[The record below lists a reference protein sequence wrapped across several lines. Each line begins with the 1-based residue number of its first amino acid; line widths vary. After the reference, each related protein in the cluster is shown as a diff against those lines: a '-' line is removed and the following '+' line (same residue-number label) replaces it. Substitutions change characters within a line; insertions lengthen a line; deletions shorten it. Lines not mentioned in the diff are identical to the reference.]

1 MPIKPRYPSQ
11 RNPHSGD
18 RGTNSIAA
26 ANDPPGDHV
35 GVTSSALDPEARRRA
50 IERMSTEVLDVLVV
64 GGGITGVG
72 AALDAV
78 TRGLSVGLIEARD
91 YAAGTS
97 SKSSKLIHGGLRYLE
112 MLDFGL
118 VRESLREREL
128 LLTRL
133 APHLVKPVPFLW
145 PLTHRGWERVYLGAG
160 LALYDRIGGAR
171 SVPRARHLS
180 HREVRAVAPGLRPD
194 AFVGGVQFY
203 DAQEDDARLVA
214 YVARTAHAHGA
225 SLATR
230 VAATGFLREGER
242 VVGVI
247 AHDDENEAELS
258 IRARHVLGATGVWSD
273 ELRELAGA
281 RSGTRIRPSK
291 GIHIVVPRDRIAMD
305 TGVLMRTEKSVLFII
320 PWGPHW
326 ILGDTDTAWE
336 HDPAHPAATRTDIE
350 YLLEKA
356 NGMLSRPLTRDD
368 IEGVF
373 VGLRPLVGSSE
384 SADTTRLSRAH
395 TVESPV
401 PGLTTIAGGKYTTYR
416 VMAKD
421 LVDAAVPPGGPPS
434 RTDRIPIVGAAGY
447 SARWNQRGRLA
458 DEAGLD
464 VPRMARL
471 LDRYGDRVDD
481 LTALIAERRELAAP
495 LAGAEEYLAVEV
507 VYACTHEGALR
518 LEDVLARRTRISFE
532 TRDRG
537 IAAAPAV
544 AALMAEALG
553 WDAARTASELDRVRR
568 QVAAELQG
576 EELADDAAAH
586 AVVEGAA

>member
-1 MPIKPRYPSQ
+1 VR
-11 RNPHSGD
+11 
-18 RGTNSIAA
+18 
-26 ANDPPGDHV
+26 
-35 GVTSSALDPEARRRA
+35 VTPSALDPETRRQA
-50 IERMSTEVLDVLVV
+50 IARMSSEELDVLVI

-72 AALDAV
+72 TALDAV

-91 YAAGTS
+91 YASGTS
-97 SKSSKLIHGGLRYLE
+97 SRSSKLIHGGLRYLE

-145 PLTHRGWERVYLGAG
+145 PLTHRAWERAYLGAG

-171 SVPRARHLS
+171 SVPSARHLS
-180 HREVRAVAPGLRPD
+180 HRRVRAIAPALRPD

-214 YVARTAHAHGA
+214 YVARTAQEHGA

-230 VAATGFLREGER
+230 VAATGFLRDGPR
-242 VVGVI
+242 VVGVT
-247 AHDDENEAELS
+247 ARDDENDAELS
-258 IRARHVLGATGVWSD
+258 IRARHVLSATGVWSD
-273 ELRELAGA
+273 ELRELAGV
-281 RSGTRIRPSK
+281 RTETRIRPSK
-291 GIHIVVPRDRIAMD
+291 GIHIVVPRARIRME

-336 HDPAHPAATRTDIE
+336 HDPAHPAATRSDIE

-356 NGMLSRPLTRDD
+356 NGLLAQPLSRDD

-421 LVDAAVPPGGPPS
+421 LVDAGTPPGGPPS
-434 RTDRIPIVGAAGY
+434 RTERIPIVGAAGY

-464 VPRMARL
+464 VARIERL
-471 LDRYGDRVDD
+471 LDRYGDRIDD
-481 LTALIAERRELAAP
+481 LTALVGERPELAEP
-495 LAGAEEYLAVEV
+495 LPGGDEYLAVEV

-518 LEDVLARRTRISFE
+518 LEDVLARRTRLSFE

-537 IAAAPAV
+537 IAASPAV

-553 WDAARTASELDRVRR
+553 WDATRTASELEQVRR
-568 QVAAELQG
+568 RVAAEL
-576 EELADDAAAH
+576 EAESLPDDATAH
-586 AVVEGAA
+586 AVVLGAS

>member
-26 ANDPPGDHV
+26 ANDPPGDDV
-35 GVTSSALDPEARRRA
+35 GMTSSALDPEARRRA
-50 IERMSTEVLDVLVV
+50 IERMSSEVLDVLVV

-180 HREVRAVAPGLRPD
+180 HREVRAVAPGLRPE

-247 AHDDENEAELS
+247 AHDDENGVELS

-421 LVDAAVPPGGPPS
+421 LVDAAVPPAGRRHVRIAFRSWGRRATRPAGTSAAGSPTRPGSTFPGWHACSTATATGWTTSPPS
-434 RTDRIPIVGAAGY
+434 SPSVASSPRRLREPRSTSP
-447 SARWNQRGRLA
+447 SRWSTPA
-458 DEAGLD
+458 
-464 VPRMARL
+464 
-471 LDRYGDRVDD
+471 
-481 LTALIAERRELAAP
+481 
-495 LAGAEEYLAVEV
+495 
-507 VYACTHEGALR
+507 
-518 LEDVLARRTRISFE
+518 RTRARSGSR
-532 TRDRG
+532 TCSRG
-537 IAAAPAV
+537 ARGSRSRRATAASPR
-544 AALMAEALG
+544 LPR
-553 WDAARTASELDRVRR
+553 WRR
-568 QVAAELQG
+568 
-576 EELADDAAAH
+576 
-586 AVVEGAA
+586 